1 MNFTAREWICH
12 EFFRHR
18 IIAVAG
24 DQLSWVKPWWPSSKT
39 IVPGVTS
46 VFCTAR
52 LKPFFPFRLIHQ
64 AGPILNGLWWS
75 LSNAALVVFP
85 ALVPVQRMRF
95 MKWLCLPMQRF
106 HPSSSTAMDPQ
117 RHLLFDGKKGPRAGP
132 DVFSV
137 ERNLFLYTQCA
148 PTQ

>member
-24 DQLSWVKPWWPSSKT
+24 DQSSWVKPWWPSLKT
-39 IVPGVTS
+39 IAQGVTS

-52 LKPFFPFRLIHQ
+52 SRPFFPFRSILQ
-64 AGPILNGLWWS
+64 AVPILNGLWWS

-95 MKWLCLPMQRF
+95 MKWLCLPMQRS
-106 HPSSSTAMDPQ
+106 HLSSSTAMDLQ
-117 RHLLFDGKKGPRAGP
+117 RHLLFAGKKGPRAGP

-137 ERNLFLYTQCA
+137 ERNLFLYTQYA